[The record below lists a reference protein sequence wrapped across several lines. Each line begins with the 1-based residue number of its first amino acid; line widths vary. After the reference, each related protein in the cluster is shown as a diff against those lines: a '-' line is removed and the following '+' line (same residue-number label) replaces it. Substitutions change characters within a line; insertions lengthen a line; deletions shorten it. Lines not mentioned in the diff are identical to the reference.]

1 MNGLMVLLK
10 KELLEQWRTS
20 RIIIVGGIFLFFG
33 LSTPLLIKYL
43 PELIKMAGP
52 GMTIEMP
59 PPTAIQAMTEY
70 TSTMMQFGVLIAVLV
85 AMGAV
90 AKERESGTAALVLTK
105 PVGRLAFI
113 LAKFK
118 AMSFTL
124 LVATV
129 AGGLACW
136 GYTYGL
142 FGNAPFPGFTGQN
155 LLLLL
160 YLMLAVA
167 QTILFSSV
175 FKSQLA
181 AAGLGLV
188 AIIIESLIVAL
199 PWIGKYAPGELTAWG
214 NALVAGIPF
223 PAAWGAVIVTLGL
236 ILLSLYL
243 VWVILRKKEL

>member
-43 PELIKMAGP
+43 PELIKIAGQ
-52 GMTIEMP
+52 GMVIEMP
-59 PPTAIQAMTEY
+59 PPTAVQAMTEY
-70 TSTMMQFGVLIAVLV
+70 TGTMMQFGVLIAVLV
-85 AMGAV
+85 AMGAI

-118 AMSFTL
+118 AMGTTL
-124 LVATV
+124 LLATV

-136 GYTYGL
+136 GYTYAL
-142 FGNAPFPGFTGQN
+142 FGEAPVLGFTGQN

-160 YLMLAVA
+160 YLILALA
-167 QTILFSSV
+167 QTILFSSI

-199 PWIGKYAPGELTAWG
+199 PWIGKYSPGELTAWG
-214 NALVAGIPF
+214 NALVAGVPF
-223 PAAWGAVIVTLGL
+223 PAAWGAVVVTLGL

-243 VWVILRKKEL
+243 AWVILRKKEL